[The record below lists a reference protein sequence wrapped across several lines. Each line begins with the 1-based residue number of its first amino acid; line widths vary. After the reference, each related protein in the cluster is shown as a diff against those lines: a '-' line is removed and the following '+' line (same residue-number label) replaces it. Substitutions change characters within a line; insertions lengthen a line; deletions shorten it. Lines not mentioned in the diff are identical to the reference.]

1 MKGCVGNR
9 ASALAVGHRI
19 LQNAREKTL
28 ECEHVRWCRLR
39 RNRHNNI
46 GTNFC
51 TRMSFALIR
60 QSVLPE
66 VSFSEAVRFAEDEA
80 RFRLF

>member
-1 MKGCVGNR
+1 MYNQGCCGKIFLSDPV
-9 ASALAVGHRI
+9 
-19 LQNAREKTL
+19 Q
-28 ECEHVRWCRLR
+28 WCRLR
-39 RNRHNNI
+39 RNRHSHI

-51 TRMSFALIR
+51 TGMSFALIR

>member
-1 MKGCVGNR
+1 MYNSGCCGETFLPERV
-9 ASALAVGHRI
+9 
-19 LQNAREKTL
+19 Q
-28 ECEHVRWCRLR
+28 WCHLR
-39 RNRHNNI
+39 RNRHSHI
-46 GTNFC
+46 GTNLC

-66 VSFSEAVRFAEDEA
+66 VSFSEVVRFAEDEA

>member
-1 MKGCVGNR
+1 MREAMYNPGCCG
-9 ASALAVGHRI
+9 
-19 LQNAREKTL
+19 KTVL
-28 ECEHVRWCRLR
+28 LDCVQWSRLR
-39 RNRHNNI
+39 RNRHNHL
-46 GTNFC
+46 GTNFF
-51 TRMSFALIR
+51 TGMSFALIR

>member
-1 MKGCVGNR
+1 MSEAMYNYGCCGKIFLPDR
-9 ASALAVGHRI
+9 A
-19 LQNAREKTL
+19 Q
-28 ECEHVRWCRLR
+28 WCRLR
-39 RNRHNNI
+39 RNRHSHV

-51 TRMSFALIR
+51 TRMSFAPIR

-66 VSFSEAVRFAEDEA
+66 VGFSEAVRFAEDEA

>member
-1 MKGCVGNR
+1 MYNQGCCG
-9 ASALAVGHRI
+9 
-19 LQNAREKTL
+19 KTFL
-28 ECEHVRWCRLR
+28 PERVQWFHLR
-39 RNRHNNI
+39 RNRHNHI

-51 TRMSFALIR
+51 IRMSFVFIR

-66 VSFSEAVRFAEDEA
+66 VSFSEVVRFAEDEA

>member
-1 MKGCVGNR
+1 MREAIYNPGCCG
-9 ASALAVGHRI
+9 
-19 LQNAREKTL
+19 KTFL
-28 ECEHVRWCRLR
+28 SDRVLWCRLR
-39 RNRHNNI
+39 RNRHSHI

-51 TRMSFALIR
+51 TRMSFALIP

-66 VSFSEAVRFAEDEA
+66 VGFSEAVRFAEDEA

>member
-1 MKGCVGNR
+1 MMLLPAKEDMYNPGCCGKIFLPDR
-9 ASALAVGHRI
+9 A
-19 LQNAREKTL
+19 Q
-28 ECEHVRWCRLR
+28 WCRLR
-39 RNRHNNI
+39 RNRHSHI
-46 GTNFC
+46 GTSFC

-66 VSFSEAVRFAEDEA
+66 VGFSEGVRFAGDEA